1 MRREGNVIVVE
12 SEDIITMFSPYLGA
26 IRGFMGQMDDEHLP
40 TSGRSIVIPLS
51 GSTIFGLP
59 VEVQP

>member
-12 SEDIITMFSPYLGA
+12 SEDIIMVLTPLLSA
-26 IRGFMGQMDDEHLP
+26 IRGFMREMEDEHLP